1 VADASTR
8 PGPGRSTSSGQ
19 GLSVE
24 IRQQAPIPLDVRF
37 ACGSDQVVAIFGPS
51 GSGKTTLL
59 RTIAGL
65 YRPAHA
71 RIACDGEVWTDT
83 VSGRHLPTRERR
95 VGFVFQDYALFPHL
109 TARGNVM
116 SALGDRRKG
125 ERADEADRL
134 LASVHLAGLETRR
147 PAELSGGQRQ
157 RVALARALAR
167 NPRALLL
174 DEPFAASDR
183 ALRGQ
188 LHDELDELRRR
199 TRIPVLLVTHDFHD
213 VVRLA
218 TDVVLLDRGGLIA
231 AGPVDSVTSRTDIP
245 WPRLLEGAGSVVNAA
260 VARTDRARGLAEL
273 AVGSQPVLVPLRD
286 LEPGRTVRLRIPA
299 REVILA
305 TRRPE
310 GLSLHNVLR
319 GRVEDMS
326 RTADGLMLVQVRIGA
341 AQILAEVTPDAV
353 QRLALERGAEVF
365 ALIKSVSI
373 DVHGAGR

>member
-1 VADASTR
+1 MQS
-8 PGPGRSTSSGQ
+8 
-19 GLSVE
+19 
-24 IRQQAPIPLDVRF
+24 IRIHQPLDAFTLDVDLALPRRVT
-37 ACGSDQVVAIFGPS
+37 GLFGPS

-83 VSGRHLPTRERR
+83 VSERHLPTRERR

-116 SALGDRRKG
+116 AALGDRRKS

-188 LHDELDELRRR
+188 LQDELDELRRR

-231 AGPVDSVTSRTDIP
+231 AGPIDSVTSRTDIP
-245 WPRLLEGAGSVVNAA
+245 WPRLLEDAGSVVDAA
-260 VARTDRARGLAEL
+260 VARADRARGLAEL
-273 AVGSQPVLVPLRD
+273 AVGGQPVLVPLRD
-286 LEPGRTVRLRIPA
+286 LEPGGTVRLRIPA

-310 GLSLHNVLR
+310 GLSLHNVLH
-319 GRVEDMS
+319 GRVGDMS
-326 RTADGLMLVQVRIGA
+326 PTADGLMLVQVRIGA

-373 DVHGAGR
+373 DVHGTGR